1 MCMLLKVDY
10 LNDKNLLIIVILIGF
25 GLGFNIMLMFFNKV
39 LEIVSMFIGNGIVM
53 SSIIV
58 IILNFL
64 FNGLKEILES
74 NE

>member
-1 MCMLLKVDY
+1 MLLKVDY